1 MLSRRLLRIK
11 VVKALFAHLKS
22 GADNMMASEKT
33 LMASVDK
40 AYDLYFQILI
50 LPVEIARYAEQRQE
64 LAKQKKLPTFEDLN
78 PNTKFVDNAV
88 IRTIANSDA
97 VNDHVAAR
105 KLGWERYPELIR
117 TLYAQ
122 LTESDYYKDYMQ
134 REERSFDD
142 DKKLLEDFF
151 KELQSCE
158 ALDDVL
164 EEMSILWTDDLPYIV
179 IMILRTLSNLRA
191 SHTEIRVPSKFKS
204 ADDPEFVKTLFE
216 KSLVNYSAFQDYIE
230 KFTSNWDVERIV
242 FMDNLIIGTAMA
254 ELTSFPSVPVKVT
267 LDEWIEISKY
277 YSTPGSSTF
286 INGVLDKIVES
297 LTAEGRI
304 KKGRARPDLIPAG
317 HDPHARDPRP
327 GGTRRRLRHA
337 SPCGRTQGPDYL
349 ANGFDSHHGRHGHRA
364 FRAPRLGRNRRA
376 ASLAGQRREP
386 PVAVASYRRS
396 CGCTTLEFDSQ
407 PIAPGDA
414 QQVTLTFDSRGEW
427 GWQLKT
433 LDIALAGGAKPL
445 RLLVEADVE

>member
-105 KLGWERYPELIR
+105 KLGWKRYPELIR

-179 IMILRTLSNLRA
+179 IMVLRTLSNLRV
-191 SHTEIRVPSKFKS
+191 SHTELKVPAKFKS
-204 ADDPEFVKTLFE
+204 SEDPEFVKTLFE

-230 KFTSNWDVERIV
+230 KFTANWDVERIV

-297 LTAEGRI
+297 LTVEGRI
-304 KKGRARPDLIPAG
+304 KKAGRGLICPLPAMTRMLAILALAALAVG
-317 HDPHARDPRP
+317 CGTSPRAVERKGRIISLTDSILTT
-327 GGTRRRLRHA
+327 GGTDTVRFGRLGSGEIAVLRLW
-337 SPCGRTQGPDYL
+337 L
-349 ANGFDSHHGRHGHRA
+349 AND
-364 FRAPRLGRNRRA
+364 
-376 ASLAGQRREP
+376 ASRP
-386 PVAVASYRRS
+386 MAVASYRRS
-396 CGCTTLEFDSQ
+396 CGCTTLEFDAQ

-414 QQVTLTFDSRGEW
+414 RQVTLTFDSRGER
-427 GWQLKT
+427 GWQLKA
-433 LDIALAGGAKPL
+433 LDITLAGGQRPL
-445 RLLVEADVE
+445 RLFVEADIK

>member
-179 IMILRTLSNLRA
+179 IMVLRTLSNLRV
-191 SHTEIRVPSKFKS
+191 SHTELKVPAKFKS
-204 ADDPEFVKTLFE
+204 SEDPEFVKTLFE

-230 KFTSNWDVERIV
+230 KFTANWDVERIV
-242 FMDNLIIGTAMA
+242 FMDNLIIGTAMV
-254 ELTSFPSVPVKVT
+254 S
-267 LDEWIEISKY
+267 
-277 YSTPGSSTF
+277 
-286 INGVLDKIVES
+286 
-297 LTAEGRI
+297 
-304 KKGRARPDLIPAG
+304 
-317 HDPHARDPRP
+317 
-327 GGTRRRLRHA
+327 
-337 SPCGRTQGPDYL
+337 
-349 ANGFDSHHGRHGHRA
+349 
-364 FRAPRLGRNRRA
+364 
-376 ASLAGQRREP
+376 
-386 PVAVASYRRS
+386 
-396 CGCTTLEFDSQ
+396 
-407 PIAPGDA
+407 
-414 QQVTLTFDSRGEW
+414 
-427 GWQLKT
+427 
-433 LDIALAGGAKPL
+433 
-445 RLLVEADVE
+445 

>member
-164 EEMSILWTDDLPYIV
+164 EEHIRSGADITCVCTPRRVTEEATTYMVDESGAITDV
-179 IMILRTLSNLRA
+179 LSRRG
-191 SHTEIRVPSKFKS
+191 TVGG
-204 ADDPEFVKTLFE
+204 
-216 KSLVNYSAFQDYIE
+216 YSALEVYLVSKKLLLQLR
-230 KFTSNWDVERIV
+230 ERV
-242 FMDNLIIGTAMA
+242 RM
-254 ELTSFPSVPVKVT
+254 
-267 LDEWIEISKY
+267 
-277 YSTPGSSTF
+277 
-286 INGVLDKIVES
+286 
-297 LTAEGRI
+297 
-304 KKGRARPDLIPAG
+304 
-317 HDPHARDPRP
+317 
-327 GGTRRRLRHA
+327 
-337 SPCGRTQGPDYL
+337 
-349 ANGFDSHHGRHGHRA
+349 
-364 FRAPRLGRNRRA
+364 
-376 ASLAGQRREP
+376 
-386 PVAVASYRRS
+386 
-396 CGCTTLEFDSQ
+396 
-407 PIAPGDA
+407 
-414 QQVTLTFDSRGEW
+414 
-427 GWQLKT
+427 
-433 LDIALAGGAKPL
+433 
-445 RLLVEADVE
+445 